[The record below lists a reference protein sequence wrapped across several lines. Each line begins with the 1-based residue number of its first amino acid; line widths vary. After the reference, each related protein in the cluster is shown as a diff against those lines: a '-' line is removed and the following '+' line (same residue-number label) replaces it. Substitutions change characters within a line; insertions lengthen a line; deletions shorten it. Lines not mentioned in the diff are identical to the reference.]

1 MERGLMR
8 LSAHMGTSLRTLLLC
23 LAGPG
28 VLGCSVDPPEAADA
42 PPAGQPAVDVE
53 PPPATPADP
62 PPAPLTFAWGSC
74 RLTDPQG
81 GRHAA
86 DCSFVDVPLHHEA
99 PERGTTRIAVYRL
112 PAPSGNAR
120 AQLWMLAG
128 GPGSPGTNLA
138 YYADAARG
146 AMGPD
151 ADIYLVDHR
160 GTGES
165 TYLDCPVASQ
175 RPGSTSM
182 SSYLKR
188 CSEEVRAAHGETLDG
203 FTTTQVAHD
212 VRRLIDSTATPE
224 QKVFVYGGSYG
235 SYLAHRLLQLEGV
248 RVDGVVT
255 DGNCLSS
262 TCGLD
267 VPQDLYVDDVVREV
281 MDVCKGDATC
291 RAKLGD
297 DPWGFVVATMKRVA
311 EGHCAAASLAT
322 MNGADWAHPVG
333 VVWPAGLAPA
343 IYRLARCN
351 DADVAALNQL
361 VRIAT
366 GETGFDGVPTAPRPL
381 DDVPAPS
388 STRGR
393 SVALYYHV
401 ATSEMVASPPPS
413 YESLR
418 ALAEGRVFQPDR
430 RRLQLGFVESWQTYP
445 RDGFVGGFATR
456 DVPWLMLQGTFDFQA
471 MESKAAEGRAKIVDP
486 KLAYVKVR
494 GAGHGVA
501 FATACGRELVTKFVA
516 DPTKPLD
523 LGCVADVQAKALA
536 LDPAWVNYYLGT
548 ADPWD

>member
-1 MERGLMR
+1 MTI
-8 LSAHMGTSLRTLLLC
+8 SAHLGTSVRTLLLG
-23 LAGPG
+23 LVGTA
-28 VLGCSVDPPEAADA
+28 LMGCSVEAPAAAEAPAPEPPAAEEPPVAADPDA
-42 PPAGQPAVDVE
+42 PP
-53 PPPATPADP
+53 PP
-62 PPAPLTFAWGSC
+62 PLTFAWGSC
-74 RLTDPQG
+74 RITDPQG

-86 DCSFVDVPLHHEA
+86 DCSFVDVPSPEA

-112 PAPSGNAR
+112 PAPSGAAR

-138 YYADAARG
+138 YYADAARD

-165 TYLDCPVASQ
+165 TYLDCPKASQ
-175 RPGSTSM
+175 RPGST

-235 SYLAHRLLQLEGV
+235 SYLAPPAPARGV

-267 VPQDLYVDDVVREV
+267 VPQDLCGRRRARGHGRVQGRRDVPREARRRPVGLRRRDDEAR
-281 MDVCKGDATC
+281 
-291 RAKLGD
+291 R
-297 DPWGFVVATMKRVA
+297 RR
-311 EGHCAAASLAT
+311 HCAAASLAT

-333 VVWPAGLAPA
+333 VMWPAGLAPA

-381 DDVPAPS
+381 DDAPAPS

-445 RDGFVGGFATR
+445 RDGFVAGSRRATC
-456 DVPWLMLQGTFDFQA
+456 PG
-471 MESKAAEGRAKIVDP
+471 
-486 KLAYVKVR
+486 
-494 GAGHGVA
+494 
-501 FATACGRELVTKFVA
+501 
-516 DPTKPLD
+516 
-523 LGCVADVQAKALA
+523 
-536 LDPAWVNYYLGT
+536 
-548 ADPWD
+548 